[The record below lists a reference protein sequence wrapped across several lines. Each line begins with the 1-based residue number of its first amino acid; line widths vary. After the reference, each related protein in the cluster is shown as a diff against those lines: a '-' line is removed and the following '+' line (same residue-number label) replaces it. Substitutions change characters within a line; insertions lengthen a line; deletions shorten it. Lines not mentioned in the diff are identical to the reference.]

1 MMKNIIAIIILITID
16 TFQTHDTP
24 VKISR
29 MVYYILRPV
38 FIFHFQ
44 LSILLTNWLCNCFFF
59 KKKFEDTKV
68 LIRSLKSKKNG
79 QYTNVKEL

>member
-29 MVYYILRPV
+29 MVYYILSPV
-38 FIFHFQ
+38 NRRRTDNIQ
-44 LSILLTNWLCNCFFF
+44 M
-59 KKKFEDTKV
+59 
-68 LIRSLKSKKNG
+68 LKNYDNSG
-79 QYTNVKEL
+79 S